1 VDVSVVIPIYN
12 EAEGLRELVRRVR
25 EALDPTGKSWELI
38 LVDDGSRDGSDR
50 LIEQL
55 AAEEPRLKPLWLIRN
70 YGQSAALQ
78 AGFDAASGGIVV
90 TLDGDLQNDPTDIP
104 GLLQLFAER
113 PDIDMISGWRKS
125 RQDALVRRKL
135 PSRAAN
141 WLISKVTGVRLH
153 DYGCALKAY
162 RADTVGRLRLYGEM
176 HRFIPALAAEAGA
189 HILEV
194 PVNHHPRAYG
204 KSKYGLD
211 RAVRVLL
218 DLMLTKFLMRYLH
231 RPLHVF
237 GGAGL
242 AMGAAGGLILAW
254 LLVEK
259 LRGFD
264 IGGRPLLTFGM
275 LLVVVGV
282 QFLVLGILGELL
294 VRIYHEPQG
303 RPHYHTRER
312 PRDRR

>member
-12 EAEGLRELVRRVR
+12 EAEGLSELVRQVR
-25 EALDPTGKSWELI
+25 EALEPTGKSWELV

-50 LIEQL
+50 LLEEL
-55 AAEEPRLKPLWLIRN
+55 AAAEPRLKPVWLIRN

-78 AGFDAASGGIVV
+78 AGFDAASGDIVV
-90 TLDGDLQNDPTDIP
+90 TLDGDLQNDPADIP
-104 GLLQLFAER
+104 GLLRLFAER
-113 PDIDMISGWRKS
+113 PDVDMISGWRKL
-125 RQDALVRRKL
+125 RQDAFVRRKL

-141 WLISKVTGVRLH
+141 WLISKVTGVKLH

-162 RADTVGRLRLYGEM
+162 RAGTLGRVRLYGEM

-189 HILEV
+189 RILEV
-194 PVNHHPRAYG
+194 PVNHHPRAFG

-211 RAVRVLL
+211 RAIRVLL
-218 DLMLTKFLMRYLH
+218 DLMLIKFLMRYLH
-231 RPLHVF
+231 RPLHAF

-242 AMGAAGGLILAW
+242 AMGVVGGVLLAW

-259 LRGFD
+259 LRGFE
-264 IGGRPLLTFGM
+264 IGGRPLLILGM

-282 QFLVLGILGELL
+282 QFVVLGILGELL
-294 VRIYHEPQG
+294 VRIYHEPEG

-312 PRDRR
+312 PRARR